1 MTPEEIIDQALC
13 DQLSDEDW
21 QALLEN
27 PEQLTELKQQLQ
39 MDAMLRVAL
48 EPKDEA
54 EKLQEAILASVATRP
69 DEALMQEIESATIGH
84 GPRRRARQRLGH
96 PLTQWRTFSTRWK
109 QIAAALVLGSLL
121 GSLAWPDL
129 VEQAGLGEI
138 IARRTAK
145 PLHLPGQIPTPAPML
160 AEQNP
165 TEQTLIQSAAPAPAQ
180 IARNEPAPAAPVAQP
195 VEKKTEAVELPAPA
209 VMTARAPV
217 EKVPAVKPAPS
228 PPPAPAMQESTLPQ
242 PMRLTSKP
250 AADAPAD
257 AEIKIEGRVNFEAHV
272 LPLLKRSCFECH
284 SSEQKKP
291 KGDIRLDDL
300 AAIREKSRT
309 DNLVFPHKPDK
320 SSLIRSINLPK
331 DHEEAMPPEGKG
343 TPLTTEER
351 GLIHRWIEEGA
362 DFGEWT
368 SERAREVKVSTANE
382 VVDPAQA
389 AKTAQRID
397 DLIRQDLEQRGQAM
411 RKPASDLT
419 WARRVH
425 LDLVGRIPTMEEV
438 QAFQADKSPDRHAK
452 LVDRLL
458 ASNGHVS
465 HMFNFWT
472 SLLRARDQLDGDVK
486 GSFYLAWIKQSLRDN
501 KPYDQW
507 VRELLSPEGYG
518 WRAPAS
524 GYYLR
529 DGSNRQ
535 ANIESTAS
543 LFLGLQISCAQCH
556 DHPYDRWT
564 RKDYHQFMAWT
575 SGIQMG
581 TSASKVGEVESEEIR
596 KAVERYDSMA
606 MNRIDPERRA
616 KYERISRAL
625 EALQLA
631 AGGAGVTNGEGGPA
645 KLPDDYQYTDAKPGD
660 VLPAAV
666 LYGEPPAAGP
676 RAADTLAD
684 WITARENTR
693 FSLSLA
699 NRLWEKLFGLPLAG
713 STDQMR
719 EIADCANPDLA
730 QYLVHVV
737 RESKYDMRQ
746 ILRVFCLTQAYRAES
761 AVQPEDASEV
771 INYAFAGP
779 VLRRLQA
786 EQVWDSMMTLAVPK
800 LDENMDFDPPG
811 VKELEKAVTA
821 KKTSEVTTVARQMAT
836 DEERSMSA
844 EQRRARRMGEMAQEF
859 AGGGFER
866 ASELPQPTPAGHF
879 LRLFGQGNRDFIGD
893 NWRATTVP
901 QALLMLNSDF
911 FDHVARSGSP
921 LNVSLR
927 RYTSAREVARGA
939 FLTILTREPEK
950 AEIEACIEILGESRN
965 PKTLARALL
974 STAEFTFQK

>member
-1 MTPEEIIDQALC
+1 MKPEELIDQALC
-13 DQLSDEDW
+13 DQLSEAGW
-21 QALLEN
+21 KTLLEN
-27 PEQLTELKQQLQ
+27 PESLAELKQQLQ
-39 MDAMLRVAL
+39 MDAMLRVAM
-48 EPKDEA
+48 EPKAQSERLED
-54 EKLQEAILASVATRP
+54 AIMASVATRP
-69 DEALMQEIESATIGH
+69 DDALMEEIESATIGH
-84 GPRRRARQRLGH
+84 RHRRLARQRLGN

-109 QIAAALVLGSLL
+109 QLAAAIIVGALL
-121 GSLAWPDL
+121 GSLAWPDM
-129 VEQAGLGEI
+129 VEQFGLGEI
-138 IARRTAK
+138 VAQRTGR
-145 PLHLPGQIPTPAPML
+145 PPVLPGQVTPPAPML
-160 AEQNP
+160 AEQKAA
-165 TEQTLIQSAAPAPAQ
+165 ELTLPQNTPAPSVQIVKNGPAQKAPAAPPSGKMTEAVKP
-180 IARNEPAPAAPVAQP
+180 PAPAA
-195 VEKKTEAVELPAPA
+195 
-209 VMTARAPV
+209 MTASAPV
-217 EKVPAVKPAPS
+217 EKAPAVKAAPS
-228 PPPAPAMQESTLPQ
+228 PPSAPAMQESPLPA
-242 PMRLTSKP
+242 PMRLASKP
-250 AADAPAD
+250 AAGSGDT
-257 AEIKIEGRVNFEAHV
+257 EIKVQGRVDFETHV

-300 AAIREKSRT
+300 SAIREKSRT

-343 TPLTTEER
+343 TPLTSEER

-368 SERAREVKVSTANE
+368 SERAREVKVSTENE
-382 VVDPAQA
+382 VVDPAQS

-397 DLIRQDLEQRGQAM
+397 DLIRQDLERRGQTM

-425 LDLVGRIPTMEEV
+425 LDLVGRIPTVDEV
-438 QAFQADKSPDRHAK
+438 QAFLADKSPDRHAK
-452 LVDRLL
+452 LADRLL

-518 WRAPAS
+518 WRAPAA

-529 DGSNRQ
+529 DGSNRA

-581 TSASKVGEVESEEIR
+581 TTDSKVGEVESEEIR
-596 KAVERYDSMA
+596 KAVERYDNMA

-616 KYERISRAL
+616 RYERISRAL
-625 EALQLA
+625 EALQRA

-645 KLPDDYQYTDAKPGD
+645 RLPEDYQYSDAKPGD

-666 LYGEPPAAGP
+666 LYGEPPAPGP

-713 STDQMR
+713 PTDQMR

-746 ILRVFCLTQAYRAES
+746 ILRVFCLTQAYRADS

-800 LDENMDFDPPG
+800 LDENLDFDPPG

-836 DEERSMSA
+836 DEERAMSA

-927 RYTSAREVARGA
+927 RYTSAREVACGA